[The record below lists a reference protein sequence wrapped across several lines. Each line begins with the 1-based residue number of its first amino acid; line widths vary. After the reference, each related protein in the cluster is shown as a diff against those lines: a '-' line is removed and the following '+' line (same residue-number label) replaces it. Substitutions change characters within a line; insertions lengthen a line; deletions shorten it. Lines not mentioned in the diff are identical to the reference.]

1 MTKFLISLVPFILY
15 MILKYRKSIYMLQQN
30 SYNVSNRY
38 IKWIFKN
45 LRKSFITYDIIIF
58 IILLLTNLLFKN
70 YLAYIIGIIYFICFY
85 I

>member
-58 IILLLTNLLFKN
+58 IILLLTNYINNIIFILCLLI
-70 YLAYIIGIIYFICFY
+70 LLCFTK
-85 I
+85 